1 MKIAMNVVGAFT
13 TGGRGWN
20 RTIGVSCVTG
30 YSPLPSPLG
39 AHAHIKV
46 LDFSPL
52 YEESPKDE
60 RSYRG
65 ASRKKKHVYSTC
77 NCPVLVYRVSITG
90 KHVLVAVRVGFEP
103 TDVTTSSFQD

>member
-1 MKIAMNVVGAFT
+1 MNVVGAFT

-30 YSPLPSPLG
+30 LQPAAFAARRTRPYKSVG
-39 AHAHIKV
+39 
-46 LDFSPL
+46 FSPL

-77 NCPVLVYRVSITG
+77 NCPALVCRVSIAG